1 MITPTTN
8 NLIFTI
14 TVDEVQKVA
23 KDLIKRELTEQE
35 LFDIKDIVMIDWQT
49 EIEYSIMS
57 VAR

>member
-8 NLIFTI
+8 DLIFTI
-14 TVDEVQKVA
+14 TVDDVQKVA

-35 LFDIKDIVMIDWQT
+35 LFGIKDIVMIDWQT

>member
-14 TVDEVQKVA
+14 TVDDVQKVA

-35 LFDIKDIVMIDWQT
+35 LFGIKDIVTIDWQT

>member
-14 TVDEVQKVA
+14 TVDDVQKVA

-35 LFDIKDIVMIDWQT
+35 LFDIKDIVTIDWQT

>member
-1 MITPTTN
+1 MITSTTN
-8 NLIFTI
+8 DLIFTI
-14 TVDEVQKVA
+14 TVDDVQKVA

-35 LFDIKDIVMIDWQT
+35 LFGIKDIVMIDWQT

>member
-14 TVDEVQKVA
+14 TVDDVQKVA